1 VVFFYPKRIRR
12 DVLEARD
19 LRDNFDRFQ
28 ANNYELLGV
37 SADAAK
43 AQAKFKDK
51 YTFPLLADEDKSV
64 IEALA
69 FGDLK
74 IYGKRI

>member
-1 VVFFYPKRIRR
+1 LIVFRPIITT
-12 DVLEARD
+12 
-19 LRDNFDRFQ
+19 
-28 ANNYELLGV
+28 LGV

-51 YTFPLLADEDKSV
+51 YNSFRYSLMRISPLLS
-64 IEALA
+64 
-69 FGDLK
+69 FGVWGPK